1 MIRRQTISLSGK
13 LCLMALLLAA
23 CAHPPSDSSHSSNPY
38 LVGERIS
45 KVDKE
50 IQQLEAKIQGTRDE
64 INQMAMDDHEV
75 KGQLEKGVL
84 FPYDSKYAMTGGQ
97 NSGDPNDGRLVRV
110 TKDLE
115 FARKTLEQQK
125 QELKKLTAQKQ
136 NLQQQSMGCFP
147 AETLVVMA
155 DGSKRPFDEIRVGDL
170 VQTYDIGYEKNVP
183 RKVIEV
189 YQVDGNH
196 LYLIN
201 GELRTS
207 GGERLLSQDGWRE
220 VRNLKIGDSVHVA
233 GRMLKIESIELTR
246 EDKRLFNMQ
255 VADTHNFYVSG
266 PDQGAILVHNSG
278 GGGGG
283 GGK

>member
-1 MIRRQTISLSGK
+1 MVRRQTISLSWQ
-13 LCLMALLLAA
+13 LWLTAFLVAA
-23 CAHPPSDSSHSSNPY
+23 CAHPPSGGTASSNLY
-38 LVGERIS
+38 IDAQGIS
-45 KVDKE
+45 KVDQE

-125 QELKKLTAQKQ
+125 LELKKLNAQKQ
-136 NLQQQSMGCFP
+136 SMQQQSTGCFP

-155 DGSKRPFDEIRVGDL
+155 DGSTRPFVEIRVGDL
-170 VQTYDIGYEKNVP
+170 VQTYDIGYEKNVA
-183 RKVIEV
+183 RKVLEV
-189 YQVDGNH
+189 YQVNGNH

-201 GELRTS
+201 GEFQSS
-207 GGERLLSQDGWRE
+207 GGERLLRQDGWRD
-220 VRNLKIGDSVHVA
+220 VRNLKLNDRVHVA
-233 GRMLKIESIELTR
+233 GRMVKIESIELTR
-246 EDKRLFNMQ
+246 QERRLFNMQ
-255 VADTHNFYVSG
+255 VADTHNFYVAG
-266 PDQGAILVHNSG
+266 PKQGAILVHNSG

-283 GGK
+283 GK